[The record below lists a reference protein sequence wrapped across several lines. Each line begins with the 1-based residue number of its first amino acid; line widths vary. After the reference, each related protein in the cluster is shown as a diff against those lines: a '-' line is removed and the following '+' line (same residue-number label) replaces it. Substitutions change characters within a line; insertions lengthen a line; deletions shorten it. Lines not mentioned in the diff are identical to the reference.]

1 MSTVLIVDDDPA
13 FTHLVAMVL
22 QDEGFRAWQASD
34 GEQALKILEVEQPDL
49 ILLDLNMPNMDGRSL
64 YKSSRARGYKGPVV
78 IVSAIGAERASAD
91 LGADGAL
98 EKPFDINELVSR
110 VNGALG
116 IQPGEA
122 WLKR

>member
-13 FTHLVAMVL
+13 FTQLVAMVL
-22 QDEGFRAWQASD
+22 QDEGFRAWQAAD
-34 GEQALKILEVEQPDL
+34 GEEALKILEAEEPDL

-78 IVSAIGAERASAD
+78 IVSALDAERASED

-98 EKPFDINELVSR
+98 EKPFEINELVSS
-110 VNGALG
+110 VNDALG
-116 IQPGEA
+116 IQHGEA